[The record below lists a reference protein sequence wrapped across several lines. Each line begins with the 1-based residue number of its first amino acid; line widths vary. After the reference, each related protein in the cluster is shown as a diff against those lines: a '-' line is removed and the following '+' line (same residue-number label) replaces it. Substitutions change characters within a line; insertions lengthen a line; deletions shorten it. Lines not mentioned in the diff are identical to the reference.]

1 MNDVECEGYI
11 HPGPLRKDEFKGNG
25 FMAKTSFSCVVTIFA
40 ASTAR
45 CILENAPARQEIA
58 IITGNDQV
66 ARTQAPGGHIEDVM
80 DAGLEEAFVAQV
92 HPESGGQP

>member
-25 FMAKTSFSCVVTIFA
+25 FMAKTSFSGVVTIFV
-40 ASTAR
+40 ASTA
-45 CILENAPARQEIA
+45 CYVLESAPTRQEIA
-58 IITGNDQV
+58 IV
-66 ARTQAPGGHIEDVM
+66 AVEQLAARIQGQGGCIEDVM
-80 DAGLEEAFVAQV
+80 DVGLEEAFVAQV